1 MENKIERYILRG
13 LMYDEDYTQRVLPY
27 IHEEY
32 FQENNLRWIFRFLRQ
47 FAQDWQKC
55 SHSAPLFVELAND
68 STLSERERGAIQ
80 AYIKELKEDKAT
92 VNKDW
97 LFKQTEQFCKQRA
110 IYNAIADAITI
121 YEDDSRRDEIT
132 VVPENLR
139 QAISVSFD
147 NHIGM
152 DYIEDAERRYDY
164 YSSPVHKIEFDL
176 HKLNQITNGGVTR
189 KTLNLIVAGV
199 NVGKTLGLI
208 HLACSYVRRGL
219 NVLYIS
225 MEMREEEILKRC
237 DANMMDKPIFE
248 IETMRREQFVDAIT
262 KLKMKSYGK
271 LKVKEFPPGCA
282 TCADFERILMEL
294 KLKND
299 FSADIV
305 IVDYIGLVAP
315 IGKGDKNKNSYFA
328 LKATAEEMRA
338 LSVKHNCVVWT
349 AMQLTREGF
358 DSNDVEMT
366 DIAESFGVPATA
378 DFIIS
383 ITRDENMD
391 KQNRLKVKQLKNRY
405 GNRTDELRFDV
416 GVDLKKQT
424 LYDYSSPDTQTLKD
438 KLRVNTSRL
447 LQE

>member
-1 MENKIERYILRG
+1 MESKIERYILRG
-13 LMYDEDYTQRVLPY
+13 LMYDEEYTQKVLPY
-27 IHEEY
+27 IKEEY
-32 FQENNLRWIFRFLRQ
+32 FQENTHRWVFRFVRK
-47 FAQDWQKC
+47 FANEWQKC
-55 SHSAPLFVELAND
+55 SHSAPLYVELANE
-68 STLSERERGAIQ
+68 SSLSERERGDIQ
-80 AYIKELKEDKAT
+80 AYIKELKEDKST

-97 LFKQTEQFCKQRA
+97 LVGQTEQFCKQRA

-121 YEDDSRRDEIT
+121 YEDEERKDEIS

-147 NHIGM
+147 SHIGM
-152 DYIEDAERRYDY
+152 DYIDDAETRWDY
-164 YSSPVHKIEFDL
+164 YSNPAHKIEFDINE
-176 HKLNQITNGGVTR
+176 LNEITNGGVSR

-199 NVGKTLGLI
+199 NVGKTMGLI
-208 HLACSYVRRGL
+208 HLACSYMRRGL

-237 DANMMDKPIFE
+237 DANMMDKPLQE
-248 IETMRREQFVDAIT
+248 VETMRREQFVDAIS
-262 KLKMKSYGK
+262 KLREKSYGK

-282 TCADFERILMEL
+282 SCADFERIMMEL
-294 KLKND
+294 RLKND
-299 FSADIV
+299 FRADIL

-315 IGKGDKNKNSYFA
+315 ISAAQKNKNSYFA
-328 LKATAEEMRA
+328 LKSTAEELRA
-338 LSVKHNCVVWT
+338 LSVKHNCVLWT
-349 AMQLTREGF
+349 AMQLTRDGF

-383 ITRDENMD
+383 LTRDENMD

-405 GNRTDELRFDV
+405 GNRTDKLRFNV

-424 LYDYSSPDTQTLKD
+424 LYDYWEEKDESLKN
-438 KLRVNTSRL
+438 KLRTNTGRL